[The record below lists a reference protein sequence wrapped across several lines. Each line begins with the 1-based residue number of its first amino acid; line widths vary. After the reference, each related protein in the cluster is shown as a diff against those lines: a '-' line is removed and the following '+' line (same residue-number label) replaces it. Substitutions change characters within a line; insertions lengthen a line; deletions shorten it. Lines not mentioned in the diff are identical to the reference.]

1 MRRENWYRMGL
12 MWSVSAAVASAVRCH
27 PDPRVATRRV
37 GARDRRVANA
47 QTPRAERCVTSRVF
61 ATRVGVRI
69 IFKPE
74 RRAQCSPITH
84 TLGATAAHPSSV
96 ILQATCSRATY
107 TMRSVLV
114 PERGKRIGALCPL
127 FISLRPTFL
136 LLLLAACRSRAPLR
150 RKRW

>member
-47 QTPRAERCVTSRVF
+47 QTPRADRRVISRVF
-61 ATRVGVRI
+61 AARVGVRI

-74 RRAQCSPITH
+74 RRAQCSPIYAH
-84 TLGATAAHPSSV
+84 TWLQPHIRQV
-96 ILQATCSRATY
+96 ILSDPTQATCSRATY
-107 TMRSVLV
+107 TMTVLV
-114 PERGKRIGALCPL
+114 PERKEDRGAVSTIPAPY
-127 FISLRPTFL
+127 FPTIIAGGL
-136 LLLLAACRSRAPLR
+136 S
-150 RKRW
+150 